1 MSKTRTAWAVVLDGQ
16 QAAGGGCPELHQ
28 GLAIGHLAN
37 VLTWEVAGNE
47 YKVLDEITAAA
58 VELRAWRR
66 ALPRDRR
73 GLKYSDDLI
82 ERVLDLSFAGEPR
95 PSDDAA
101 ESRRVLTCSAI
112 SLAVDSLE
120 EPQLYLR
127 RAEACLRVA
136 GLALMA
142 KVRS

>member
-1 MSKTRTAWAVVLDGQ
+1 MSKTRTAWSVVLDGQ
-16 QAAGGGCPELHQ
+16 SPVGAGCPELHQ
-28 GLAIGHLAN
+28 GLAISHLGN
-37 VLTWEVAGNE
+37 VLTWEVAGND

-66 ALPRDRR
+66 ALPQDQR
-73 GLKYSDDLI
+73 GLKYSDDLVT
-82 ERVLDLSFAGEPR
+82 RVLDLAFAGRPR
-95 PSDDAA
+95 PSRSSA
-101 ESRRVLTCSAI
+101 EARQVLICSAI
-112 SLAVDSLE
+112 SLAVDSLD